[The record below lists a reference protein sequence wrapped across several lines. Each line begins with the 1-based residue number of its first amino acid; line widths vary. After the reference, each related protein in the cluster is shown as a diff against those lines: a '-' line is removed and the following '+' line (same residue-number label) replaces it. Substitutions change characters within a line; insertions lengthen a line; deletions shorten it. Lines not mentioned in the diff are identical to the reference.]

1 LLLHAVAQAD
11 TLLPAPIQ
19 APAVVHSMP
28 EMTIALDSATHVAA
42 SSVVVLP
49 LYPESQAHV

>member
-28 EMTIALDSATHVAA
+28 EMTIALESATHVAA